1 MVKRYE
7 LVWTERSQN
16 QLRSVYKYISN
27 DSSRNAEK
35 VIKDILIEIEKAID
49 NPEIY
54 GPDKYKS
61 TNDGSYRAFEKH
73 GYRIAYRFTKDIIRV
88 LRIRHTKMKPKTY

>member
-1 MVKRYE
+1 MVKRYA
-7 LVWTERSQN
+7 LVWTKKSQK
-16 QLRSVYKYISN
+16 QLRSVYTYISN

-35 VIKDILIEIEKAID
+35 VIKDILIAIEKAID

-61 TNDGSYRAFEKH
+61 ANDGSYRTFEKH
-73 GYRIAYRFTKDIIRV
+73 GYRITYRFTKDIIRI
-88 LRIRHTKMKPKTY
+88 LRIRHTKMKPKSY